1 MDKHLE
7 SLKSMGIEL
16 TKSMGELTKS
26 MGIELTEEQAEQL
39 TKASIQAG
47 VDPEIFAEA
56 IVRAATAFVE
66 AWRAL
71 WETARDMWDQIKEF
85 INSLNTTT
93 DTRPER
99 KGWRV
104 PRKIIRDHQVLDRRP
119 RVAYARSEI

>member
-1 MDKHLE
+1 M
-7 SLKSMGIEL
+7 
-16 TKSMGELTKS
+16 
-26 MGIELTEEQAEQL
+26 TEEQAEQL

-56 IVRAATAFVE
+56 IVRVATAFVE

-71 WETARDMWDQIKEF
+71 QKIVKDTWNQIKEF
-85 INSLNTTT
+85 VNSLDTTA

>member
-7 SLKSMGIEL
+7 SLKSMGAEL
-16 TKSMGELTKS
+16 TKSMGA
-26 MGIELTEEQAEQL
+26 ELTEEQVEQL

-47 VDPEIFAEA
+47 VDLETFAEA
-56 IVRAATAFVE
+56 VVRVVTAFTE
-66 AWRAL
+66 AWQTL
-71 WETARDMWDQIKEF
+71 QKIVKDTWDQIKEF
-85 INSLNTTT
+85 VNSLNTTT

-104 PRKIIRDHQVLDRRP
+104 PRKIVRDHQVFDRRP